1 MVWGLL
7 ESEYP
12 NSPAAKVEVKVFGAS
27 GEQLV

>member
-12 NSPAAKVEVKVFGAS
+12 NSPSAKAEIKVFGAS